1 MSIIRDWGQRET
13 ETETERERNGPPG
26 SNQLGSVEFLR
37 HALVRGDH
45 NHLVAHLPEVL
56 DEVLEAVLVAGDVGE
71 GRGLDEEG
79 DAAGPG
85 LGRGLVV
92 AGGLR
97 LQVRIGHPDGGRCSG
112 AHKGAGHASS

>member
-1 MSIIRDWGQRET
+1 M
-13 ETETERERNGPPG
+13 
-26 SNQLGSVEFLR
+26 
-37 HALVRGDH
+37 RGDH

-85 LGRGLVV
+85 LTLV
-92 AGGLR
+92 GGLR
-97 LQVRIGHPDGGRCSG
+97 LQVRIGHQDGG
-112 AHKGAGHASS
+112 

>member
-1 MSIIRDWGQRET
+1 M
-13 ETETERERNGPPG
+13 
-26 SNQLGSVEFLR
+26 
-37 HALVRGDH
+37 HGDH

-56 DEVLEAVLVAGDVGE
+56 DEVLEAVLVSGDVGE

-97 LQVRIGHPDGGRCSG
+97 LQVRIGHPDGGRCGG
-112 AHKGAGHASS
+112 AHKGGGVRFLILGDTAAKRRRWRRKERPW